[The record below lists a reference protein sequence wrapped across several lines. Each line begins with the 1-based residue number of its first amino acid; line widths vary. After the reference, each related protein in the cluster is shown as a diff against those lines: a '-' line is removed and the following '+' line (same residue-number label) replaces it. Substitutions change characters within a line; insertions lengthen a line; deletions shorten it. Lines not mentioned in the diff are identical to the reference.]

1 MPLQIGDGWLR
12 YRHDHVLDAMTRA
25 LGLEVIAEE
34 APFEPEPGAYGDS
47 AMLGGHHH
55 HGHHHHEH

>member
-1 MPLQIGDGWLR
+1 MAFPTV
-12 YRHDHVLDAMTRA
+12 YVLDAMTRA
-25 LGLEVIAEE
+25 LGLEVIAEHL
-34 APFEPEPGAYGDS
+34 PFEPEPGAYGDS